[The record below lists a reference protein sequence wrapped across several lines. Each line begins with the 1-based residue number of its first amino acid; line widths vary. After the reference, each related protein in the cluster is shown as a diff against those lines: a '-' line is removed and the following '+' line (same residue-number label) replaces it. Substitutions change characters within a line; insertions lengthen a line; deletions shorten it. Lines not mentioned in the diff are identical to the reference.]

1 MNTTY
6 LLIGLWLFCGYTA
19 MRWTLQKTELIKS
32 FGDAVLACLAICYGP
47 ILWPVTLWA
56 RWQAQQTWRRLREPK
71 PEPKPL
77 KWLNRL
83 FGIKALLF
91 AALLMGGCGSS
102 LTVNGHVYECY
113 GLADEFSNN
122 PRRDKAIV
130 YDFKEANV
138 FWSVIL
144 SETVIVPIWLAGWE
158 LWCPEKLQGYAPD
171 LDHKQTPGRPFG
183 DAYNAGA
190 K

>member
-1 MNTTY
+1 VTY

-19 MRWTLQKTELIKS
+19 MRWTLQKTEPIKS

-77 KWLNRL
+77 KWINRL
-83 FGIKALLF
+83 FGIKALLI
-91 AALLMGGCGSS
+91 AALLMGGCDPAYQPPPPA
-102 LTVNGHVYECY
+102 VNRQQLSGRVLLEVVKHNGRDLECAILHVDPRAG
-113 GLADEFSNN
+113 GLSCN
-122 PRRDKAIV
+122 
-130 YDFKEANV
+130 
-138 FWSVIL
+138 W
-144 SETVIVPIWLAGWE
+144 
-158 LWCPEKLQGYAPD
+158 
-171 LDHKQTPGRPFG
+171 
-183 DAYNAGA
+183 DAYNAGS